1 MAEKPN
7 VPISSLP
14 IIQEVPAG
22 AVLPVV
28 MPDGTGTKQV
38 TVDDL
43 KKSMGVKDPDKMVAT
58 TDQAGTVK
66 PDGKT
71 ITIQEDGTIK
81 CEGTAEG
88 NAGIKLAMPS
98 DVSITNFDEAAKITW
113 TDPEDVIYNGA
124 KLATKRMF
132 GSI

>member
-98 DVSITNFDEAAKITW
+98 DVSKSSSGILSN
-113 TDPEDVIYNGA
+113 
-124 KLATKRMF
+124 
-132 GSI
+132 